1 MKDLNK
7 SFTNANNEN
16 NQNGEGGEETN
27 NQNPENTND
36 NGNGNGVI
44 LTAIP
49 GKTNNIMQ
57 MDRVNAI
64 AEKFDRLL
72 NTTLAPDGSL
82 DSKVN
87 QALTE
92 INEIGTLDSI
102 KLKDKTKSHDSKS
115 IREFQNDIIKTL
127 IMKVKLVTVSN
138 IQKNSNK
145 LQRKEI
151 EVLLET
157 SKQNR
162 ETN

>member
-1 MKDLNK
+1 
-7 SFTNANNEN
+7 
-16 NQNGEGGEETN
+16 
-27 NQNPENTND
+27 
-36 NGNGNGVI
+36 
-44 LTAIP
+44 
-49 GKTNNIMQ
+49 MQ
-57 MDRVNAI
+57 LDRVNAI

-102 KLKDKTKSHDSKS
+102 KLKDKTKSMTDKS
-115 IREFQNDIIKTL
+115 IREFQNDIIKNL